1 MKLKFPVIAAFTAML
16 ALSACGGGSND
27 DAGGKTSVTSPAT
40 LTKTDNTVGTGAEAM
55 AGKRATVDYTLWLY
69 DASKSDFKGEQKD
82 AGKGLQ
88 FVVGG
93 QSVITGFDQGVAGM
107 KVGGKRTVLV
117 PSALGYGVAGSR
129 GIPGNSGLVFEVILT
144 KVE

>member
-16 ALSACGGGSND
+16 ALSACGGGSD
-27 DAGGKTSVTSPAT
+27 DNAGGNTSVSSPAT
-40 LTKTDNTVGTGAEAM
+40 LVKTDNTVGTGAEAT

-69 DASKSDFKGEQKD
+69 DASKSDFKGVQKD
-82 AGKGLQ
+82 AGKA
-88 FVVGG
+88 FPFTVGG
-93 QSVITGFDQGVAGM
+93 QGVIAGFDQGVAGM

-117 PSALGYGVAGSR
+117 PSSLGYGVAGSN

>member
-16 ALSACGGGSND
+16 ALSACGGSSDD

-40 LTKTDNTVGTGAEAM
+40 LTKTDNTVGTGAEATS
-55 AGKRATVDYTLWLY
+55 GKRATVDYTLWLY
-69 DASKSDFKGEQKD
+69 DASKSDFKGTQVQKGSAFGFTVG
-82 AGKGLQ
+82 AGN
-88 FVVGG
+88 
-93 QSVITGFDQGVAGM
+93 VIGGFDQGVTGM

-117 PSALGYGVAGSR
+117 PSALGYGVAGSN

>member
-16 ALSACGGGSND
+16 ALSACGGGSD
-27 DAGGKTSVTSPAT
+27 DNAGGNTSVSSPAT
-40 LTKTDNTVGTGAEAM
+40 LIKTDNSVGTGAEATT
-55 AGKRATVDYTLWLY
+55 GKRATLDYTLWLY
-69 DASKSDFKGEQKD
+69 DASKADFKGVQKD
-82 AGKGLQ
+82 AGKGFS

-93 QSVITGFDQGVAGM
+93 QGVIAGFDQGVAGM

-117 PSALGYGVAGSR
+117 PSSLGYGVAGSN
-129 GIPGNSGLVFEVILT
+129 GIPGNSGLVFEVTLT

>member
-16 ALSACGGGSND
+16 ALSACGGGSD
-27 DAGGKTSVTSPAT
+27 DNAGGNTSVSSPAT
-40 LTKTDNTVGTGAEAM
+40 LIKTDNTVGTGAEAT

-69 DASKSDFKGEQKD
+69 DASKSDFKGVQKD
-82 AGKGLQ
+82 AGKA
-88 FVVGG
+88 FPFTVGG
-93 QSVITGFDQGVAGM
+93 QGVIPGFDQGVAGM

-117 PSALGYGVAGSR
+117 PSSLGYGVAGSK